1 MNSSDIQKVKI
12 TVLRDEIGM
21 GIRWNTYEK
30 EWIVVS
36 FIRRGNSGRIRFHRE
51 DYEFELRLIEFQ
63 VSLRHLSGG
72 TLK

>member
-21 GIRWNTYEK
+21 GISWNTSEK

-36 FIRRGNSGRIRFHRE
+36 FIKRGNSGR
-51 DYEFELRLIEFQ
+51 RLDFVEKIMN
-63 VSLRHLSGG
+63 LN
-72 TLK
+72 

>member
-30 EWIVVS
+30 EWMVVS
-36 FIRRGNSGRIRFHRE
+36 FIRRGNSGRLDF
-51 DYEFELRLIEFQ
+51 IEKIMN
-63 VSLRHLSGG
+63 LN
-72 TLK
+72 

>member
-30 EWIVVS
+30 EWMVVS
-36 FIRRGNSGRIRFHRE
+36 FIRRGNSGRRSDF
-51 DYEFELRLIEFQ
+51 IEKIMN
-63 VSLRHLSGG
+63 LY
-72 TLK
+72 